1 MKKNFIE
8 NFKKDFPASIV
19 VFLVALP
26 LCLGIA
32 LASGAPLYAGLIAGV
47 VGGIVVGFF
56 SGSAIGVSG
65 PAAGLAVIVLNA
77 ITDLGSYEIFLVA
90 VVLAGVLQII
100 MGYLKAGI
108 VAYYFPT
115 SVIHGMLAGIGIL
128 IVLKQLPH
136 AFGYDKNFEGN
147 ESFLQPDNQN
157 TFSELY
163 NMLNFISPGVLI
175 ITAVSLVILLIWQ
188 SKFITSNK
196 ILGAIPGPLLAVI
209 SGIALNLF
217 FTDNANLM
225 VSPEHLV
232 TLPIASNLSEF
243 MGNFTTPDF
252 SGLLNP
258 QVYISAVIIAVVA
271 SIETLLCVEA
281 TDKLDPEKRVT
292 PTNKEL
298 KAQGIGNIVS
308 GLIGGIPITQVI
320 VRSSANLQAGNK
332 TKMSAILHGVF
343 IIVSVVLIPKV
354 LNLIPLGT
362 LAAILL
368 LVGYK
373 LAKPALFIKMY
384 KEGKSQFLPFL
395 VTVIGILF
403 TDLLTG
409 IGFGLIVAVFI
420 ILRDNYKVPFD
431 LDLNEETAVNTYTI
445 NLSESVS
452 FLNKASIRK
461 TLDKIPDNSK
471 VVIDASKSYSIHQD
485 VIEIIEDFK
494 THAESSNIELELIAL
509 YEHKNNMP
517 NLNFNITKK

>member
-8 NFKKDFPASIV
+8 NLKKDFPASIV

-47 VGGIVVGFF
+47 IGGIVVGFF

-90 VVLAGVLQII
+90 VVLAGVIQII

-128 IVLKQLPH
+128 IFLKQLPH
-136 AFGYDKNFEGN
+136 AFGYDKDFVGD
-147 ESFLQPDNQN
+147 ESFIQPDNQN
-157 TFSELY
+157 TFSELF

-196 ILGAIPGPLLAVI
+196 VLGAIPGPLLAVI
-209 SGIALNLF
+209 SGIVLNLF
-217 FTDNANLM
+217 FADKSNLM
-225 VSPEHLV
+225 VSPDHLV
-232 TLPIASNLSEF
+232 SLPIATSVTEF

-258 QVYISAVIIAVVA
+258 QVYVTAVIIAVVA

-298 KAQGIGNIVS
+298 KAQGIGNIIS

-332 TKMSAILHGVF
+332 TKMSAILHGLF
-343 IIVSVVLIPKV
+343 IIISVISIPKI

-395 VTVIGILF
+395 ITVIGILF

-409 IGFGLIVAVFI
+409 IGFGLIVAIFI

-431 LDLNEETAVNTYTI
+431 LDLKEDATVNVYTI

-461 TLDKIPDNSK
+461 TLDKIPENSK
-471 VVIDASKSYSIHQD
+471 VVIDASKSYSIHHD

-494 THAESSNIELELIAL
+494 IHAESSNIELELIAL